1 MSRACHAER
10 AVPDAWRH
18 EYRAEDDR
26 GVGAH
31 ASGLDEARI
40 VLAETLRVMRA
51 IRTFQRDA
59 RRALDVADCGR
70 PGDYPPIPSPIVA
83 MFRAPRHDAM
93 TAYRQPAL
101 SCPALLRSSPNA
113 LSQRMHNHR
122 SGNRVAGPVSR
133 GARFRS
139 IHASPRLFDSWA
151 PP

>member
-59 RRALDVADCGR
+59 RRALDVADCGDADGSYVAHKDGTR
-70 PGDYPPIPSPIVA
+70 YGDE
-83 MFRAPRHDAM
+83 
-93 TAYRQPAL
+93 
-101 SCPALLRSSPNA
+101 
-113 LSQRMHNHR
+113 
-122 SGNRVAGPVSR
+122 PVR
-133 GARFRS
+133 G
-139 IHASPRLFDSWA
+139 
-151 PP
+151 

>member
-122 SGNRVAGPVSR
+122 SGNRCGW
-133 GARFRS
+133 
-139 IHASPRLFDSWA
+139 PREQGCQISFDPCEPA
-151 PP
+151 LV